1 MEIKAFMVD
10 GDGTCWDYDNE
21 PFRSSWDA
29 LAMAL
34 PQIKRANWFAVR
46 DKYTQKRYNEINY
59 DEWFNAQLSLIK
71 GLPVS
76 EAEKVVFPIP
86 YSKGVENFFSSLDG
100 RYLKGLV
107 TSGIDFVAEK
117 ASQELGLDFCYSNHI
132 ETSNSSFTGKG
143 KILIDLSNK
152 REIVKKIAKTFEIF
166 LEEICFVGDNLNDV
180 PVFEVVG
187 LPIAF
192 NPKHKSVEEAAKYTI
207 YDFNE
212 LKPFLL
218 QSKI

>member
-1 MEIKAFMVD
+1 
-10 GDGTCWDYDNE
+10 
-21 PFRSSWDA
+21 
-29 LAMAL
+29 
-34 PQIKRANWFAVR
+34 
-46 DKYTQKRYNEINY
+46 
-59 DEWFNAQLSLIK
+59 
-71 GLPVS
+71 
-76 EAEKVVFPIP
+76 
-86 YSKGVENFFSSLDG
+86 
-100 RYLKGLV
+100 
-107 TSGIDFVAEK
+107 
-117 ASQELGLDFCYSNHI
+117 
-132 ETSNSSFTGKG
+132 
-143 KILIDLSNK
+143 
-152 REIVKKIAKTFEIF
+152 